1 MTRLFRHRFIAC
13 AAATLA
19 VVTSVLAMPASA
31 ANMLL
36 PNGTLCT
43 FSGITVQ
50 MDGTYVLVCPGP
62 AGGTAPMVYLSAPAQ
77 IPVSPTT
84 TGMAGGAPAMGDMP
98 SSVYVAATAP
108 VAGDVMVMY
117 DISGTGCYANGFAP
131 PAMGGVTLAS
141 GTMQSQAIGI
151 VATSPGS
158 ICSIAIT
165 TLSPMGGATIA
176 PMSGMQ
182 SSRVDIPVGM

>member
-1 MTRLFRHRFIAC
+1 MIRLFPCRAISR
-13 AAATLA
+13 AAL
-19 VVTSVLAMPASA
+19 VVLSVAFALPAAA

-50 MDGTYVLVCPGP
+50 MDGTYVLVCPGAA
-62 AGGTAPMVYLSAPAQ
+62 AGPTPMVYLSAPMQ
-77 IPVSPTT
+77 IPVSPSV
-84 TGMAGGAPAMGDMP
+84 TGMPGGAPAMGDMA
-98 SSVYVAATAP
+98 SSVYVVATSP
-108 VAGDVMVMY
+108 VAAPLMVMY

-131 PAMGGVTLAS
+131 PAMGGVTLAM

-165 TLSPMGGATIA
+165 TLSPMGGATLA

-182 SSRVDIPVGM
+182 SSRLDIPVGM